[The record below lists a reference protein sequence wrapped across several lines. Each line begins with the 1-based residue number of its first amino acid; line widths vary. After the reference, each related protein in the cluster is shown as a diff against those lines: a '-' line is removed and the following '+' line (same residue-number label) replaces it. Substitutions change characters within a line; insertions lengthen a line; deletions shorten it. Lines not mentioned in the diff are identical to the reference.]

1 MRICLAGWTG
11 SGRHDSSSD
20 IGWVEA
26 ATLSG
31 SSDPTSEGR
40 FTVGSR
46 GRFIVLIC
54 AVRQLPA
61 SLTSLPTVT
70 RLDLAT
76 LVRPEWHPEA
86 GVSRDCAVFGYV
98 IDHPDG
104 AILVDTG
111 VGQGNAFIDDAYR
124 PQCTDLHDALATAGV
139 TLRSVVTVVNSH
151 LHFDHCGQNPL
162 LYGTD
167 VAFFVG
173 RLEIEQVDRDPYYT
187 DSTWALPPLHQRRL
201 VDGDLE
207 IAEGVTIL
215 STPGHTAGH
224 QSVLIDSDEGRIV
237 IGAQVVWNTQEFID
251 EIATESNV
259 DSEDLRI

>member
-1 MRICLAGWTG
+1 M
-11 SGRHDSSSD
+11 
-20 IGWVEA
+20 
-26 ATLSG
+26 
-31 SSDPTSEGR
+31 
-40 FTVGSR
+40 
-46 GRFIVLIC
+46 LIC
-54 AVRQLPA
+54 AVRQLPV

-76 LVRPEWHPEA
+76 LVLPERHPEA
-86 GVSRDCAVFGYV
+86 GVSRNCAVYGYV

-111 VGQGNAFIDDAYR
+111 VGQGNGFIDDAYR

-139 TLRSVVTVVNSH
+139 TSRSVVTVVNSH

-207 IAEGVTIL
+207 IADGVTIL
-215 STPGHTAGH
+215 STPGHTVGH

-237 IGAQVVWNTQEFID
+237 IGAQVV
-251 EIATESNV
+251 
-259 DSEDLRI
+259 